1 LFDFE
6 TILMAEMG
14 SSASTVP
21 EELKTEIAAREAKGI
36 LTASAPGAW
45 AGKEGKH
52 VPLCEV
58 KDGKATV
65 TVNGH
70 GMEEAHWMDYIY
82 AKDSESGAL
91 IGAVKLAYTDAPHA
105 TFDIPAG
112 TKKVVGF
119 NSCNLHGTWATDA
132 TPVA

>member
-1 LFDFE
+1 
-6 TILMAEMG
+6 MAEEMG
-14 SSASTVP
+14 STSSVP
-21 EELKTEIAAREAKGI
+21 DALKSEIEALEAKGI
-36 LTASAPGAW
+36 LTASAPGPF

-82 AKDSESGAL
+82 AKDADSGAL
-91 IGAVKLAYTDAPHA
+91 IGAVKLAYTDPTHA
-105 TFDIPAG
+105 TFPVPAG
-112 TKKVVGF
+112 TKNVAGY
-119 NSCNLHGTWATDA
+119 NSCNLHGTWKSEPS
-132 TPVA
+132 PVA

>member
-1 LFDFE
+1 MSDD
-6 TILMAEMG
+6 MG
-14 SSASTVP
+14 SCFSTVSDA
-21 EELKTEIAAREAKGI
+21 LKAEIAALEAKGV
-36 LTASAPGAW
+36 LTATAPGEF

-82 AKDSESGAL
+82 AKDADSGAL

-105 TFDIPAG
+105 TFPVPAG
-112 TKKVVGF
+112 TKNVMGF
-119 NSCNLHGTWATDA
+119 NSCNLHGTWATNA
-132 TPVA
+132 QPVV

>member
-1 LFDFE
+1 
-6 TILMAEMG
+6 MAEMG
-14 SSASTVP
+14 SSASSAVP
-21 EELKTEIAAREAKGI
+21 DELKAEIAALEAKGI
-36 LTASAPGAW
+36 LTASEPGPYP
-45 AGKEGKH
+45 GKEGKH

-82 AKDSESGAL
+82 AKDSDSGAL
-91 IGAVKLAYTDAPHA
+91 IGAVKLAYMDAPHA
-105 TFDIPAG
+105 TFAIPAG

-119 NSCNLHGTWATDA
+119 NSCNLHGTWATDS